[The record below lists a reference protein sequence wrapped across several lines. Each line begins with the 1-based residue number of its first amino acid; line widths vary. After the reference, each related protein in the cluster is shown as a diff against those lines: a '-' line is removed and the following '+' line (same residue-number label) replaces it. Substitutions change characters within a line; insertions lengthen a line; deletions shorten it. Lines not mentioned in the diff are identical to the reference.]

1 MLPCIHATKLEPHP
15 IMVST
20 LTLTQSIYFLFPTFF
35 HLFSPRIGR
44 KYAATQIQRCFRGW
58 SDRMY
63 VRPLVAWRRWKLAIN
78 VLWIASH
85 HLKMARY
92 RLRVNAKV
100 KRVDALLRIGDTQ
113 EFAKVNMLRR
123 HAAAFKIGT
132 QYPTFPI

>member
-1 MLPCIHATKLEPHP
+1 MYSQFSLFTFSHC
-15 IMVST
+15 
-20 LTLTQSIYFLFPTFF
+20 FLLFF
-35 HLFSPRIGR
+35 SLLLGR

-92 RLRVNAKV
+92 RLRVKAKV
-100 KRVDALLRIGDTQ
+100 RRVDTLLRIENTQ
-113 EFAKVNMLRR
+113 EFAKVNLLRR
-123 HAAAFKIGT
+123 HAAAFKIGKRKICS
-132 QYPTFPI
+132 FPRYTINFTHTHLFLIPFYS